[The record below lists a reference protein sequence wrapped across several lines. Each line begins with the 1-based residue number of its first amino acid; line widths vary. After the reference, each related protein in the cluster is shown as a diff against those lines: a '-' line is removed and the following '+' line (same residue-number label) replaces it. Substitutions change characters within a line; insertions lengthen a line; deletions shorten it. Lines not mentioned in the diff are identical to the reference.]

1 MPWSPVAKAPAPSK
15 EDARVRDLILR
26 GRVNYLL
33 GHSQQKAIYKAAKD
47 SNMLP
52 QTTCAKSSYSKN
64 NILSTSD
71 LGKPPLNIVLLR
83 SGVLE
88 VDLQRL

>member
-15 EDARVRDLILR
+15 KDARDRSLILR

-52 QTTCAKSSYSKN
+52 KPLAPNQAILRTTFYQQVIWES
-64 NILSTSD
+64 
-71 LGKPPLNIVLLR
+71 LL
-83 SGVLE
+83 
-88 VDLQRL
+88 